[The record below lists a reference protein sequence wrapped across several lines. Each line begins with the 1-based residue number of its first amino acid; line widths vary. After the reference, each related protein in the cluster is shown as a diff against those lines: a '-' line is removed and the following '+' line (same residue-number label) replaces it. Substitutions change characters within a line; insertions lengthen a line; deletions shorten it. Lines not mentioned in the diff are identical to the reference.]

1 MRAPS
6 RRCRSNAF
14 GRILRLRRALSGD
27 NPPMF
32 SLCVYCGSR
41 SGDNPRYAEA
51 ARAIGSALGRGG
63 HRLVYGGGHAGL
75 MGEVADATLAAGGQ
89 VLGIIPRRL
98 VARELGHRGIQE
110 LRVVDTMHERK
121 LQMAQ
126 AADAFVALPGG
137 LGTLEELFEV
147 WTWQQLGYHARPIG
161 LLDTAGFY
169 APLLELLAHTRNA
182 GFVDSQQVNR
192 LHVDTQP
199 ERLLETL
206 RAAAQAGAAARA
218 DFNPV

>member
-1 MRAPS
+1 
-6 RRCRSNAF
+6 
-14 GRILRLRRALSGD
+14 
-27 NPPMF
+27 MF
-32 SLCVYCGSR
+32 SVCVYCGSR
-41 SGDNPRYAEA
+41 AGIDPRFLES
-51 ARAIGSALGRGG
+51 ARHLGRLLGERG
-63 HRLVYGGGHAGL
+63 FRLVYGGGHAGL
-75 MGEVADATLAAGGQ
+75 MGAVADAALEAGAQ

-110 LRVVDTMHERK
+110 LRVVDTMHDRK

-169 APLLELLAHTRNA
+169 APLRALVEHTRDA
-182 GFVDSQQVNR
+182 GFVSAEQVAGLRIESEPEALLDR
-192 LHVDTQP
+192 LHA
-199 ERLLETL
+199 EAL
-206 RAAAQAGAAARA
+206 AAPARA
-218 DFNPV
+218 DFSPI

>member
-1 MRAPS
+1 
-6 RRCRSNAF
+6 
-14 GRILRLRRALSGD
+14 
-27 NPPMF
+27 MF
-32 SLCVYCGSR
+32 SLCVYCGAR
-41 SGDNPRYAEA
+41 NGDDPRFAEA
-51 ARAIGSALGRGG
+51 ARALGTALGAGG

-75 MGEVADATLAAGGQ
+75 MGTVADATLAAGGQ

-98 VARELGHRGIQE
+98 VSRELGHRGIQE

-137 LGTLEELFEV
+137 LGTLEELFEA

-169 APLLELLAHTRNA
+169 RPLLELLAHTRDA
-182 GFVDSQQVNR
+182 GFVEASTVNR
-192 LHVDTQP
+192 LRVDTDP
-199 ERLLETL
+199 ARLLQTL
-206 RAAAQAGAAARA
+206 RDEAALAPPGRS
-218 DFNPV
+218 DFNPI

>member
-1 MRAPS
+1 
-6 RRCRSNAF
+6 
-14 GRILRLRRALSGD
+14 
-27 NPPMF
+27 
-32 SLCVYCGSR
+32 
-41 SGDNPRYAEA
+41 
-51 ARAIGSALGRGG
+51 
-63 HRLVYGGGHAGL
+63 
-75 MGEVADATLAAGGQ
+75 MGAVADAALEAGAQ

-110 LRVVDTMHERK
+110 LRVVDTMHDRK

-169 APLLELLAHTRNA
+169 APLRALVEHTRDA
-182 GFVDSQQVNR
+182 GFVSAEQVAGLRIESEPEALLDR
-192 LHVDTQP
+192 LHA
-199 ERLLETL
+199 EAL
-206 RAAAQAGAAARA
+206 AAPARA
-218 DFNPV
+218 DFSPI

>member
-1 MRAPS
+1 
-6 RRCRSNAF
+6 
-14 GRILRLRRALSGD
+14 
-27 NPPMF
+27 MF

-41 SGDNPRYAEA
+41 SGDDPRYAEA
-51 ARAIGSALGRGG
+51 ARRLGTALGRGG

-75 MGEVADATLAAGGQ
+75 MGAVADATLAAGGQ

-98 VARELGHRGIQE
+98 VARELGHQGIQE

-169 APLLELLAHTRNA
+169 APLRALLAHTRDA
-182 GFVDSQQVNR
+182 GFVDAKQVSR
-192 LHVDTQP
+192 LRVDAEP

-206 RAAAQAGAAARA
+206 RVEALAGAAACA
-218 DFNPV
+218 NFNPV

>member
-1 MRAPS
+1 
-6 RRCRSNAF
+6 
-14 GRILRLRRALSGD
+14 
-27 NPPMF
+27 MF
-32 SLCVYCGSR
+32 SLCIYCGSR
-41 SGDNPRYAEA
+41 SGHDARHAEA
-51 ARAIGSALGRGG
+51 ARALGTALGRGG
-63 HRLVYGGGHAGL
+63 HRLVYGGGRAGL

-98 VARELGHRGIQE
+98 VARELGHGGIQE

-161 LLDTAGFY
+161 LLDSAGFY
-169 APLLELLAHTRNA
+169 RPLLALLAHTRDA
-182 GFVDSQQVNR
+182 GFVDAAQVDR
-192 LHVDTQP
+192 LHVDTDP
-199 ERLLETL
+199 ERLLQTL
-206 RAAAQAGAAARA
+206 RDAAGASGGAQAGFTAL
-218 DFNPV
+218 

>member
-1 MRAPS
+1 MRAP
-6 RRCRSNAF
+6 AF
-14 GRILRLRRALSGD
+14 RARD
-27 NPPMF
+27 NRPMF

-41 SGDNPRYAEA
+41 SGADPRHADA
-51 ARAIGSALGRGG
+51 ARALGTALGEGG

-75 MGEVADATLAAGGQ
+75 MGAVADATLAAGGQ

-110 LRVVDTMHERK
+110 LRIVDTMHERK

-137 LGTLEELFEV
+137 LGTLEELFEA

-169 APLLELLAHTRNA
+169 RPLLELLAHTRDA
-182 GFVDSQQVNR
+182 GLVDAAQVNR
-192 LHVDTQP
+192 LRVDTDPQ
-199 ERLLETL
+199 RLLQTL
-206 RAAAQAGAAARA
+206 RDESVASPAAK
-218 DFNPV
+218 DFTPI

>member
-1 MRAPS
+1 
-6 RRCRSNAF
+6 
-14 GRILRLRRALSGD
+14 
-27 NPPMF
+27 MF

-41 SGDNPRYAEA
+41 SGADPRHAEA
-51 ARAIGSALGRGG
+51 ARALGTALGEAG

-75 MGEVADATLAAGGQ
+75 MGTLADAALAAGGQ

-137 LGTLEELFEV
+137 IGTLEELFET

-161 LLDTAGFY
+161 LLDSAGFY
-169 APLLELLAHTRNA
+169 APLLALLAHTRDA
-182 GFVDSQQVNR
+182 GFVDPDTLAR
-192 LHVDTQP
+192 LRVDTDAR
-199 ERLLETL
+199 RLLRAL
-206 RAAAQAGAAARA
+206 RDEAVAGPASK
-218 DFNPV
+218 DLDPV

>member
-1 MRAPS
+1 
-6 RRCRSNAF
+6 
-14 GRILRLRRALSGD
+14 
-27 NPPMF
+27 MF

-41 SGDNPRYAEA
+41 NGDDPRFAEA
-51 ARAIGSALGRGG
+51 ARALGTALGAGG

-75 MGEVADATLAAGGQ
+75 MGAVADATLAAGGQ

-98 VARELGHRGIQE
+98 VSRELGHRGIQE

-137 LGTLEELFEV
+137 LGTLEELFEA
-147 WTWQQLGYHARPIG
+147 WTWQQLGYHTHPIG

-169 APLLELLAHTRNA
+169 RPLLELLAHTRDA
-182 GFVDSQQVNR
+182 GFVDARTVDR
-192 LHVDTQP
+192 LRVDTDPQ
-199 ERLLETL
+199 RLLQTL
-206 RAAAQAGAAARA
+206 RDEAARA
-218 DFNPV
+218 PLGQSNFNPI

>member
-1 MRAPS
+1 
-6 RRCRSNAF
+6 
-14 GRILRLRRALSGD
+14 
-27 NPPMF
+27 MF

-41 SGDNPRYAEA
+41 SGNDPRYAGA
-51 ARAIGSALGRGG
+51 ARALGSALGRAG

-75 MGEVADATLAAGGQ
+75 MGEVADAALAAGGQ

-137 LGTLEELFEV
+137 LGTLEELFEA

-169 APLLELLAHTRNA
+169 TPLLALLAHTRDA
-182 GFVDSQQVNR
+182 GFVDAGQVNR
-192 LHVDTQP
+192 LLVDTDPQ
-199 ERLLETL
+199 RLLKTL
-206 RAAAQAGAAARA
+206 HDEAQASPDTK

>member
-1 MRAPS
+1 MTPP
-6 RRCRSNAF
+6 
-14 GRILRLRRALSGD
+14 GD
-27 NPPMF
+27 NRPMF

-41 SGDNPRYAEA
+41 NGDDPRYAEA
-51 ARAIGSALGRGG
+51 ARALGTALGEGG
-63 HRLVYGGGHAGL
+63 HRLVYGGGQAGL
-75 MGEVADATLAAGGQ
+75 MGAVADATLAAGGQ
-89 VLGIIPRRL
+89 VLGVIPRRL

-137 LGTLEELFEV
+137 LGTLEELFEA

-161 LLDTAGFY
+161 LLDAAGFY
-169 APLLELLAHTRNA
+169 RPLLEMLAHTRDA
-182 GFVDSQQVNR
+182 GFVDAAQVNR
-192 LHVDTQP
+192 LRVDTDAR
-199 ERLLETL
+199 RLLKTL
-206 RAAAQAGAAARA
+206 RDEAAASPAGK

>member
-1 MRAPS
+1 VIAPS
-6 RRCRSNAF
+6 AHHAAARP
-14 GRILRLRRALSGD
+14 GD
-27 NPPMF
+27 NSRMF

-41 SGDNPRYAEA
+41 SGADPRYAEA
-51 ARAIGSALGRGG
+51 ARALGSALGSGG

-126 AADAFVALPGG
+126 AADAFLALPGG
-137 LGTLEELFEV
+137 LGTLEELFEA
-147 WTWQQLGYHARPIG
+147 WTWQQLGYHDRPIG

-169 APLLELLAHTRNA
+169 RPLLELLAHTRDA
-182 GFVDSQQVNR
+182 GFVSAPQVDRLRVDS
-192 LHVDTQP
+192 DP
-199 ERLLETL
+199 ERLLQTL
-206 RAAAQAGAAARA
+206 RAEASSGPARA
-218 DFNPV
+218 DFDPV

>member
-1 MRAPS
+1 
-6 RRCRSNAF
+6 
-14 GRILRLRRALSGD
+14 
-27 NPPMF
+27 MF

-41 SGDNPRYAEA
+41 GGADPRYAEA
-51 ARAIGSALGRGG
+51 ARALGTALGQAG

-137 LGTLEELFEV
+137 LGTLEELFET

-169 APLLELLAHTRNA
+169 RPLLELLAHTRDA
-182 GFVDSQQVNR
+182 GFVDAAQVNR
-192 LHVDTQP
+192 LRVDTDP
-199 ERLLETL
+199 ARLLQTL
-206 RAAAQAGAAARA
+206 RAEARSGPAARS

>member
-1 MRAPS
+1 
-6 RRCRSNAF
+6 
-14 GRILRLRRALSGD
+14 
-27 NPPMF
+27 MF

-41 SGDNPRYAEA
+41 SGADPRFAEA
-51 ARAIGSALGRGG
+51 ARALGTALGRGG
-63 HRLVYGGGHAGL
+63 HRLVYGGGRTGL

-126 AADAFVALPGG
+126 ASDAFVALPGG

-147 WTWQQLGYHARPIG
+147 WTWQQLGYHDRPIG

-169 APLLELLAHTRNA
+169 RPLLAHVAHMRDA
-182 GFVDSQQVNR
+182 GFVSAP
-192 LHVDTQP
+192 HVDRLRVETDA
-199 ERLLETL
+199 ERLLQVL
-206 RAAAQAGAAARA
+206 RADAASGSARA
-218 DFNPV
+218 DFNPI

>member
-1 MRAPS
+1 
-6 RRCRSNAF
+6 
-14 GRILRLRRALSGD
+14 
-27 NPPMF
+27 MF

-41 SGDNPRYAEA
+41 SGNDPRYAEA
-51 ARAIGSALGRGG
+51 ARALGSALGRAG
-63 HRLVYGGGHAGL
+63 HRLVYGGGHTGL
-75 MGEVADATLAAGGQ
+75 MGELADATLAAGGQ

-126 AADAFVALPGG
+126 ASDAFVALPGG

-169 APLLELLAHTRNA
+169 APLLALLTHTRDA
-182 GFVDSQQVNR
+182 GFVDARQVSR
-192 LHVDTQP
+192 LRVDTDPQ
-199 ERLLETL
+199 RLLQTL
-206 RAAAQAGAAARA
+206 QDEAQASPAAK
-218 DFNPV
+218 DFNLV

>member
-1 MRAPS
+1 
-6 RRCRSNAF
+6 
-14 GRILRLRRALSGD
+14 
-27 NPPMF
+27 MF

-41 SGDNPRYAEA
+41 SGADPRYAEA
-51 ARAIGSALGRGG
+51 ARALGAALGRGG

-89 VLGIIPRRL
+89 VLGIIPKRL
-98 VARELGHRGIQE
+98 VSRELGHSGIQE

-137 LGTLEELFEV
+137 LGTLEELFET

-161 LLDTAGFY
+161 LLDTAGYF
-169 APLLELLAHTRNA
+169 APLRAMAEHAVSA
-182 GFVDSQQVNR
+182 GFVDAPTIARLRVESDPQQ
-192 LHVDTQP
+192 LLD
-199 ERLLETL
+199 RLLED
-206 RAAAQAGAAARA
+206 AAASPGRS
-218 DFNPV
+218 DFSPV

>member
-1 MRAPS
+1 
-6 RRCRSNAF
+6 
-14 GRILRLRRALSGD
+14 
-27 NPPMF
+27 MF

-41 SGDNPRYAEA
+41 SGDDPRYAEA
-51 ARAIGSALGRGG
+51 ARALGTALGRAG

-75 MGEVADATLAAGGQ
+75 MGEVADAALAAGGQ

-169 APLLELLAHTRNA
+169 TPLLELLAHTRDA
-182 GFVDSQQVNR
+182 GFVDAQQVDR
-192 LHVDTQP
+192 LRVDTDP

-206 RAAAQAGAAARA
+206 RGEALAGSSGPAN
-218 DFNPV
+218 FNPV

>member
-1 MRAPS
+1 MGHNR
-6 RRCRSNAF
+6 
-14 GRILRLRRALSGD
+14 
-27 NPPMF
+27 PMF

-41 SGDNPRYAEA
+41 SGADPRYAEA
-51 ARAIGSALGRGG
+51 ARALGTALGRGG

-75 MGEVADATLAAGGQ
+75 MGVVADATLAAGGQ

-98 VARELGHRGIQE
+98 VNRELGHRGVQE

-126 AADAFVALPGG
+126 ASDAFVALPGG

-169 APLLELLAHTRNA
+169 QPLRALLAHTRDA
-182 GFVDSQQVNR
+182 GFVDAR
-192 LHVDTQP
+192 HVDALRVDTDP

-206 RAAAQAGAAARA
+206 RAQAVTGPGRA
-218 DFNPV
+218 DFNPI